1 VYGLGEINRDALETL
16 MQYSR
21 EQGLLGRKMSLE
33 ELFIN
38 MQAHS

>member
-1 VYGLGEINRDALETL
+1 

-33 ELFIN
+33 ELFIHT
-38 MQAHS
+38 QAHS